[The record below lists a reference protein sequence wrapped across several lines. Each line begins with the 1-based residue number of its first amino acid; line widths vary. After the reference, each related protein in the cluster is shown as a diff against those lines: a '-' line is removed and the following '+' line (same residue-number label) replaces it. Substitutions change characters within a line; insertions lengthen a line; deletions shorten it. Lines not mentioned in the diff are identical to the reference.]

1 MMNYFI
7 EIMLELMEVLESG
20 DIIEDMENP
29 YHRAVISILTTIIRN
44 ELNNDRITNELFKQL
59 DEIKNI
65 ADKVK

>member
-59 DEIKNI
+59 DEIKDI

>member
-1 MMNYFI
+1 MNYFI

-59 DEIKNI
+59 DEIKDI

>member
-20 DIIEDMENP
+20 DIIEDMESP

-59 DEIKNI
+59 DEIKDI

>member
-7 EIMLELMEVLESG
+7 EIMLELMEVLEAG
-20 DIIEDMENP
+20 DIIEDMDNP

-59 DEIKNI
+59 DEIKDI